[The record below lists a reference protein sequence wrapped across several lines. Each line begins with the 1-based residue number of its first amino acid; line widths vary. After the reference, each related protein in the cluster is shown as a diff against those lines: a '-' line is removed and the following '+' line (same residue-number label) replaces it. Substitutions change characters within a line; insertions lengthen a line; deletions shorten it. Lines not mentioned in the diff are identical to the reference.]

1 MSEEQQP
8 VEVQENQAAEPV
20 QKESGTGDI
29 NVSDI
34 IAESKKYR
42 QRSQKAEQKLEKLQK
57 QLDTDRQKQ
66 MEENQQW
73 KELAEERAN
82 KISQLEPIVE
92 QYQQTEQQIRAELLS
107 DFPEDDQDDFKD
119 LPTPALRKVH
129 NKLLKQKVAR
139 TESSVAGISTTPS
152 KRMTDMNQ
160 KEKRENWQGI
170 IASYRNK
177 R

>member
-66 MEENQQW
+66 M
-73 KELAEERAN
+73 
-82 KISQLEPIVE
+82 
-92 QYQQTEQQIRAELLS
+92 
-107 DFPEDDQDDFKD
+107 
-119 LPTPALRKVH
+119 
-129 NKLLKQKVAR
+129 
-139 TESSVAGISTTPS
+139 
-152 KRMTDMNQ
+152 
-160 KEKRENWQGI
+160 
-170 IASYRNK
+170 
-177 R
+177 

>member
-1 MSEEQQP
+1 MSEEQQS
-8 VEVQENQAAEPV
+8 VEVQENQAVEPV
-20 QKESGTGDI
+20 VEESASGDI
-29 NVSDI
+29 NVSDL

-42 QRSQKAEQKLEKLQK
+42 QRSQKAESKLEKLQK
-57 QLDTDRQKQ
+57 QQDIDRQKQ

-82 KISQLEPIVE
+82 KISQLDPIVE
-92 QYQQTEQQIRAELLS
+92 QHNQYEQQMRAELLN

-139 TESSVAGISTTPS
+139 TENSVAGISNAPS

-160 KEKRENWQGI
+160 KERRENWSGVL
-170 IASYRNK
+170 ASYRNK

>member
-1 MSEEQQP
+1 MSEEQQS
-8 VEVQENQAAEPV
+8 VEVQENQVKEPV
-20 QKESGTGDI
+20 EKESATGDI

-57 QLDTDRQKQ
+57 QLENDRQKQ

-107 DFPEDDQDDFKD
+107 DFP
-119 LPTPALRKVH
+119 
-129 NKLLKQKVAR
+129 
-139 TESSVAGISTTPS
+139 
-152 KRMTDMNQ
+152 
-160 KEKRENWQGI
+160 
-170 IASYRNK
+170 
-177 R
+177 